1 MKVHEEKEVVTAED
15 FQDMSR
21 AVAAVSTN
29 PKAYELL
36 NQKGRVELSICWE
49 DPQTGI
55 LCKARIDK
63 ELAES
68 GGIADLKTAGQPES
82 FNWSLWDYR
91 YHQQAAFYR
100 TGWAT
105 VNNAKPEP
113 FWLVVVGPADNVT
126 CTCLAAPISDDLIS
140 IGETENMLA
149 LSKVRL
155 GLETGEWPNIEE
167 PDEWTGPKHKVE
179 AYLNPEVQLEWS

>member
-1 MKVHEEKEVVTAED
+1 MTANG
-15 FQDMSR
+15 R
-21 AVAAVSTN
+21 
-29 PKAYELL
+29 KAYELL
-36 NQKGRVELSICWE
+36 NQKGRRAELSICWE

-63 ELAES
+63 ELADS

-82 FNWSLWDYR
+82 FNW
-91 YHQQAAFYR
+91 YHSG
-100 TGWAT
+100 TIAT
-105 VNNAKPEP
+105 TSKRRSIALAGRQSITRNPGP

-155 GLETGEWPNIEE
+155 GLEAGEWPNIEE